1 MPLTAYLQLTA
12 SQLSNI
18 QFYEFVTRDMKSRAR
33 ARADPIGPYIGDSY
47 DKKDERKNFLL
58 NYIVSANTR

>member
-18 QFYEFVTRDMKSRAR
+18 QFYDFATRDAKSRALIWSVR
-33 ARADPIGPYIGDSY
+33 TSEILTIKRM
-47 DKKDERKNFLL
+47 KKELPP
-58 NYIVSANTR
+58 

>member
-18 QFYEFVTRDMKSRAR
+18 QFYEFMTRDTKSRT
-33 ARADPIGPYIGDSY
+33 DLIGPDWYIGEILMIRRT
-47 DKKDERKNFLL
+47 KEELPPKLHC
-58 NYIVSANTR
+58 